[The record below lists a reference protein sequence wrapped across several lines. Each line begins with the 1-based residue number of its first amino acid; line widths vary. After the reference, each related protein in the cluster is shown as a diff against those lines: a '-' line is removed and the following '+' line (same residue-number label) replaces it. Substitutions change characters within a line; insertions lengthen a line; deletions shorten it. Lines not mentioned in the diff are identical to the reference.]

1 MSEKRYKFRKCINN
15 VGRSEAIFL
24 FEITLIIHFIFTQAI
39 TTIAIFYA
47 INTVQ
52 VITYAVRLFA
62 EIQSQMTSVQRVLAY
77 TKIEPEKGRNL
88 RSDAPQEWPHSGS
101 IQFKNVSVR
110 HYEDGPNI
118 LKNLS
123 FEVNASEKIG
133 IAGRTGAGKS
143 SLVAALMRMAET
155 DGEIIVD
162 NINIMKL
169 NVFSSRRNI
178 SIISQF
184 PMLISNSIRV
194 NLDPF
199 KMFKDSEIWE
209 ALDQMQM
216 KTIISSLPQQLESEI
231 ISSSSGFSV
240 GEKQL
245 FHLARVLLRK
255 SKIIVFDEAT
265 GKVDET
271 TDEIIQRVIRDV
283 FRDCTVI
290 TIAHRLSTILDCDR
304 IMVLDRGAI
313 VEFDKPE
320 VLLEKEDG
328 VLKQLYKVSA
338 GN

>member
-1 MSEKRYKFRKCINN
+1 
-15 VGRSEAIFL
+15 
-24 FEITLIIHFIFTQAI
+24 
-39 TTIAIFYA
+39 
-47 INTVQ
+47 
-52 VITYAVRLFA
+52 
-62 EIQSQMTSVQRVLAY
+62 
-77 TKIEPEKGRNL
+77 
-88 RSDAPQEWPHSGS
+88 
-101 IQFKNVSVR
+101 
-110 HYEDGPNI
+110 
-118 LKNLS
+118 
-123 FEVNASEKIG
+123 
-133 IAGRTGAGKS
+133 
-143 SLVAALMRMAET
+143 MAET

-199 KMFKDSEIWE
+199 KMFKDSEIWD

-216 KTIISSLPQQLESEI
+216 KTTISSLPQQLESEI

-271 TDEIIQRVIRDV
+271 TDEIIQTVIRDV

-338 GN
+338 GI

>member
-1 MSEKRYKFRKCINN
+1 M
-15 VGRSEAIFL
+15 
-24 FEITLIIHFIFTQAI
+24 TLIIYFISTPAI

-52 VITYAVRLFA
+52 VMSHTIRLLA
-62 EIQSQMTSVQRVLAY
+62 EIQSQMTSVQRVQAY

-88 RSDAPQEWPHSGS
+88 RGDAPQEWPHSGA

-155 DGEIIVD
+155 DGDIIVD

-184 PMLISNSIRV
+184 PRLISNSIRL

-209 ALDQMQM
+209 ALDHVQM
-216 KTIISSLPQQLESEI
+216 KKTISSLPQQLESEI

-245 FHLARVLLRK
+245 FHLARVLLRR

-265 GKVDET
+265 GKVDKGTNEL
-271 TDEIIQRVIRDV
+271 IQRVIRDV

-304 IMVLDRGAI
+304 IMVLDRGEI

-328 VLKQLYKVSA
+328 VLKQLYTVSA

>member
-1 MSEKRYKFRKCINN
+1 
-15 VGRSEAIFL
+15 
-24 FEITLIIHFIFTQAI
+24 
-39 TTIAIFYA
+39 
-47 INTVQ
+47 
-52 VITYAVRLFA
+52 
-62 EIQSQMTSVQRVLAY
+62 MTSVQRVLAY
-77 TKIEPEKGRNL
+77 TKLEPEKGRNL
-88 RSDAPQEWPHSGS
+88 RNDAPQEWPHSGA

-184 PMLISNSIRV
+184 PMLISNSIRL

-199 KMFKDSEIWE
+199 KMFKDSEIWD

-216 KTIISSLPQQLESEI
+216 KTTISSLPQQLESEI

-271 TDEIIQRVIRDV
+271 TDEIIQTVIRDV

-338 GN
+338 GI